1 MNGAAP
7 ALLASGQS
15 GPCASPYTVKP
26 GDTLSN
32 IARTCGLTL
41 QNLMAANGDITDPNL
56 IHAGQEIMIFYPP
69 NLGATPLPLIPT
81 AAPQQTTPLE
91 ALLPVEPSAP
101 EAVESGGEAQTE
113 PAALPLVETPQPEAP
128 VSETSQPST
137 TVEASAA
144 AALKKAGGT
153 VDVEVSG
160 LPPNTPVKIG
170 IGRVKAVPAIVDT
183 ASTDAAGKYK
193 GKVVIPTHARYPE
206 VWMVTVMTT
215 TRPQVKVTSVP
226 FEIQK

>member
-1 MNGAAP
+1 MNAKPFLIILMLILFIVIFASGAIGQTDLTPDTPPAVMMDASVNLNGAAP

-101 EAVESGGEAQTE
+101 EAVKSGGESADRTGC
-113 PAALPLVETPQPEAP
+113 PAA
-128 VSETSQPST
+128 
-137 TVEASAA
+137 
-144 AALKKAGGT
+144 G
-153 VDVEVSG
+153 
-160 LPPNTPVKIG
+160 
-170 IGRVKAVPAIVDT
+170 
-183 ASTDAAGKYK
+183 
-193 GKVVIPTHARYPE
+193 
-206 VWMVTVMTT
+206 
-215 TRPQVKVTSVP
+215 
-226 FEIQK
+226 